1 MGGITRA
8 AKASRD
14 RLSDRVAIGMLIRA
28 FPPEEVDAAIDAAGA
43 REQRSRALP
52 ARTMVYFT
60 LALWLFGGAGYD
72 AVLARLTA
80 GMRWAGVATG
90 TRSAPSTGSITKA
103 RKRLGPEV
111 MRRLF
116 QRRAAADRA
125 ETARWRG
132 LRVCTLDGGVVD
144 IPDTAANLAAFTRS
158 QVRVSVLAGHDTG
171 SLLDVAV
178 DAARVRPGEDPGPAD
193 LADLGAQVLDT
204 LSPGTLVVSHRAGGQ
219 RLWQAAAARGADLLW
234 RVRAPVALPRLHA
247 LPDGTFLSRLLP
259 EGNPV
264 AESLAVRVLHA
275 ADAVLVTTLLDPDQA
290 PAAELAALHRT
301 RWRFES
307 LFESLEAGPVALRS
321 QDPHGVA
328 QELWAMLCVY
338 QAVHPWRRKEAP
350 GRALPGLGAPGGVQ
364 HRRAL
369 RG

>member
-1 MGGITRA
+1 MTRA
-8 AKASRD
+8 AKATRD
-14 RLSDRVAIGMLIRA
+14 RLSDRVAIGMLITA
-28 FPPEEVDAAIDAAGA
+28 FPPDEVDAAIDAVGA

-80 GMRWAGVATG
+80 GMRWAGVDTG
-90 TRSAPSTGSITKA
+90 ARSAPSTGSITKA

-116 QRRAAADRA
+116 LRRAAADRA
-125 ETARWRG
+125 ECCRWRG
-132 LRVCTLDGGVVD
+132 LRVCTLDGGSVD
-144 IPDTAANLAAFTRS
+144 IPDTAANLAAFAHSR
-158 QVRVSVLAGHDTG
+158 VRLAVLAEQDTG
-171 SLLDVAV
+171 ALLDVTV
-178 DAARVRPGEDPGPAD
+178 GSCREELGGRV
-193 LADLGAQVLDT
+193 LGSLTPD
-204 LSPGTLVVSHRAGGQ
+204 TLVVAHRAGPGQ
-219 RLWQAAAARGADLLW
+219 DLWRTAVDRGAQLLW
-234 RVRAPVALPRLHA
+234 RPRAPVALPRLHV

-259 EGNPV
+259 ERDPV
-264 AESLAVRVLHA
+264 DGSLAVRVLQA
-275 ADAVLVTTLLDPDQA
+275 ADSVLVTTLLDPDEA
-290 PAAELAALHRT
+290 PADELVALHAT

-338 QAVHPWRRKEAP
+338 QAVHPWRGKEAIMW
-350 GRALPGLGAPGGVQ
+350 AGAPT
-364 HRRAL
+364 RRPSRATMVDL
-369 RG
+369 R

>member
-1 MGGITRA
+1 M
-8 AKASRD
+8 
-14 RLSDRVAIGMLIRA
+14 AIGMLIRA

-116 QRRAAADRA
+116 QRRAAADRVD
-125 ETARWRG
+125 TARWRG
-132 LRVCTLDGGVVD
+132 MRVCTLDGGAVD
-144 IPDTAANLAAFTRS
+144 IPDTAANLAAFAHPT
-158 QVRVSVLAGHDTG
+158 VRVSVLAGHDTG

-178 DAARVRPGEDPGPAD
+178 GSHRDE
-193 LADLGAQVLDT
+193 LAPLVLDT
-204 LSPGTLVVSHRAGGQ
+204 LGPGTLVVSHRVVGGH
-219 RLWQAAAARGADLLW
+219 RLWRAAADRGADLLW
-234 RVRAPVALPRLHA
+234 RARVPVALPRLHT
-247 LPDGTFLSRLLP
+247 LPDGTYLSRLLP
-259 EGNPV
+259 DGDPV
-264 AESLAVRVLHA
+264 GGSLAVRVVQVP
-275 ADAVLVTTLLDPDQA
+275 DAVLVTTLLDPDQA
-290 PAAELAALHRT
+290 PATELAALHRT
-301 RWRFES
+301 RWRFEA

-350 GRALPGLGAPGGVQ
+350 VRGGIGAVAGISP
-364 HRRAL
+364 RR
-369 RG
+369 GSP